1 MVDSHKRPALPLLNS
16 YHPSS
21 YFSGFTIEVKMAN
34 NELEALWKER
44 IELLHASG
52 LSPRTFALQ
61 EGYPISQVRYWVR
74 RLSAVCTL
82 ATIIPVK
89 AEGVAAAAAAAPTIK
104 LCGSH
109 GWSVELPPETSAV
122 WLAELLR
129 HLPCT

>member
-1 MVDSHKRPALPLLNS
+1 
-16 YHPSS
+16 
-21 YFSGFTIEVKMAN
+21 MAN
-34 NELEALWKER
+34 NELEALWQER
-44 IELLHASG
+44 IELLRASG

-74 RLSAVCTL
+74 RLSAVCNL
-82 ATIIPVK
+82 ATIIPAK
-89 AEGVAAAAAAAPTIK
+89 AEGVAEAAAAAPTIK

-129 HLPCT
+129 HLPCSCRQTRFG